1 MKEEIVYKEHV
12 VLRILGF
19 NTHNIFTAHKTVY
32 DYFHHLDELTDE
44 AILHSAITILNDC
57 YLERRYSLTHL
68 TTYSLTHLTTYL
80 LKFIIFYC

>member
-19 NTHNIFTAHKTVY
+19 NTHDIFTAHKTVY
-32 DYFHHLDELTDE
+32 DYFHYLDELTDE

-68 TTYSLTHLTTYL
+68 TTYSLTHLRSKTNPFYL
-80 LKFIIFYC
+80 NI